1 MSSDIP
7 YNIDEESSSPD
18 YIDQQ
23 YDSLDEYGSCGEWE
37 FESEADEL
45 DIPYSNEED

>member
-18 YIDQQ
+18 YITQQ
-23 YDSLDEYGSCGEWE
+23 YEDLDEYGSIWE
-37 FESEADEL
+37 MDDDVDDL
-45 DIPYSNEED
+45 DLPYEHDKD